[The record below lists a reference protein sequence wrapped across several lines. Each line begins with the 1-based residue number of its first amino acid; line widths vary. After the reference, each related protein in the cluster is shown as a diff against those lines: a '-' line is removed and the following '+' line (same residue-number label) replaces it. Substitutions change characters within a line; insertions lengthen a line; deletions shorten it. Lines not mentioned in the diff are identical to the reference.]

1 MIDEQGESV
10 TEAVAGGKYRLFCP
24 QTPFYAEA
32 GGQVGDRGEIRWQ
45 GGRFAVKNTRAA
57 AAGLVLHEGVLEE
70 GTLAPGTP
78 VELCVTD
85 DRRLATMRNHTATH
99 LLQAAMKEVLGD
111 HVKQAG
117 SLVNEERLRFDFT
130 HFSPLSSAEIRAI
143 EELVNREIRANTAVD
158 TAVLAREEAI
168 AQGATALFGE
178 KYGDEVRVVS
188 IGRFSKELC
197 GGTHVRATG
206 DIGLFKIISEGGIA
220 AGVRRIEAMTGAG
233 ALAHVQDMT
242 ATAAQVADLLSG
254 PFAEAPQRI
263 EALFARQKELEKE
276 LAGLAASRAMS
287 DLDSLLAAAED
298 VSGIQ
303 VIAGKIPL
311 DSAKT
316 LREVGDRVRDR
327 MGSGVAVL
335 GGEINGK
342 AALLALVSKD
352 LTGRIKAGPLVAEVA
367 AIVGG
372 KGGGRP
378 DMAQAGGPMVDK
390 LDEAVA
396 AVPGIVANLSGEEK

>member
-1 MIDEQGESV
+1 
-10 TEAVAGGKYRLFCP
+10 
-24 QTPFYAEA
+24 
-32 GGQVGDRGEIRWQ
+32 
-45 GGRFAVKNTRAA
+45 
-57 AAGLVLHEGVLEE
+57 
-70 GTLAPGTP
+70 
-78 VELCVTD
+78 
-85 DRRLATMRNHTATH
+85 MRNHTATH

-111 HVKQAG
+111 HVNQAG

-130 HFSPLSSAEIRAI
+130 HFSPLSGAEIRAI

-233 ALAHVQDMT
+233 ALAHVQDM
-242 ATAAQVADLLSG
+242 AAPAAQVADFLSG